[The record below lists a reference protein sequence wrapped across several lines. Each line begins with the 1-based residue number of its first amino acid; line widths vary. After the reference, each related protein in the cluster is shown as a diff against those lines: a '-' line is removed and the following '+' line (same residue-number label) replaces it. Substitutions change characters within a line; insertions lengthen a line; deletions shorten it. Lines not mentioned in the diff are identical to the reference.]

1 MSSDYNQYWYWENMV
16 LSEKPLW
23 SNSFKNLNLT
33 RDSVFVYSLIMC
45 KERGILKNNWAYY
58 PNLESLVG
66 FIEHVFMP
74 TAFFT
79 WLDDEYEFKVPVAT
93 SAEVL
98 DVMSMGY
105 ENNKEIDSMWKDIE
119 SIHKVWMADSSCCL
133 DKLRKFSNS
142 FNERWKI
149 NDEKLLYF
157 RIFENSREIADFV
170 FLGENEDVFEE
181 VIEEDIGMTKKQWYE
196 ICENVYDNKFLSKR
210 FVDILNNKVGCLV

>member
-1 MSSDYNQYWYWENMV
+1 MSSEYNQYWYWENMV
-16 LSEKPLW
+16 LSENPLW

-33 RDSVFVYSLIMC
+33 RDSVFVYSMIMC

-79 WLDDEYEFKVPVAT
+79 WLDDEHEFKVPVAT

-98 DVMSMGY
+98 DIMSVGY
-105 ENNKEIDSMWKDIE
+105 KNSKEIDGMWKDVERIQ
-119 SIHKVWMADSSCCL
+119 KVWNTDSSCCV

-157 RIFENSREIADFV
+157 RIFENPREIADFV
-170 FLGENEDVFEE
+170 FIGENEDVFEE
-181 VIEEDIGMTKKQWYE
+181 VIEEDIGMTKKQWQE
-196 ICENVYDNKFLSKR
+196 TCENVYDNKFLSNR